1 LISSS
6 INFVTPKVKPIT
18 FSSNKYHIVELMMVY
33 IFQTILAIT
42 IAASLLLCSINA
54 QQALSVTAGKE
65 NYVYGGT
72 VSITGNVPSYVEGAK
87 GSLKILTSKN
97 NVFLETTF
105 TPKPDRTFSYAFKL
119 EGTFLEEGIW
129 TARVSYQGNNAITN
143 FTVLAQELLVV
154 DVDITIGSTNQN
166 NGKFFDP
173 KEITIKKGIEV
184 VWHNKDVTAH
194 TIIYGQK
201 GSSDAGS
208 VFDSG
213 MIRSNTVYSHSFTD
227 TGDYPYF
234 CKIHSWMT
242 GRIIVAEDVQVPIIV
257 ELSMSTEKPKYKLG
271 DTVKVTGTAH
281 PVQEEDVVMRV
292 FNPVDAQFAL
302 EELKLLDDGK
312 FSHSFPLKGDLAVAG
327 NYTIMATYLNK
338 TISSVIIVEEI
349 PIPAPQPQPDPEPP
363 KAVSKIAAERVSF
376 VDVTGS
382 EKNSL
387 GVGEQVLVKSKL
399 SNTLGIQQE
408 FAFIVQVKD
417 SDGVVVMLS
426 WFESTLNAKQ
436 TVKVAQSW
444 TPDSEGRFTVQ
455 AFVWKSALDP
465 SPLTIE
471 SLQTTIK
478 VL

>member
-1 LISSS
+1 MRVFSAVLAVTIAVSLLLSSSS
-6 INFVTPKVKPIT
+6 I
-18 FSSNKYHIVELMMVY
+18 SG
-33 IFQTILAIT
+33 
-42 IAASLLLCSINA
+42 
-54 QQALSVTAGKE
+54 QQALSVTSDKAT
-65 NYVYGGT
+65 YVYGSN
-72 VSITGNVPSYVEGAK
+72 VSITGQVPSYVEGSK
-87 GSLKILTSKN
+87 GSIKILTSKN
-97 NVFLETTF
+97 KVFLETTF
-105 TPKPDRTFSYAFKL
+105 TPKPDGTFSHTFKL
-119 EGTFLEEGIW
+119 EGSLLEEGIW
-129 TARVSYQGNNAITN
+129 TARVSYQGNNALTN
-143 FTVLAQELLVV
+143 FTILAEELLVV
-154 DVDITIGSTNQN
+154 DVGITIGSSNPN
-166 NGKFFDP
+166 NGRFFDP
-173 KEITIKKGIEV
+173 KEITIKKGVEV
-184 VWHNKDVTAH
+184 IWSNNDVTAH
-194 TIIYGQK
+194 TVIYGQK
-201 GSSDAGS
+201 DGSDAGS

-213 MIRSNTVYSHSFTD
+213 MIRSNTAYSHSFED
-227 TGDYPYF
+227 IGEYPYF

-242 GRIIVAEDVQVPIIV
+242 GRIIVAEDVQAPITV
-257 ELSMSTEKPKYKLG
+257 ELSMSTDKPKYKLG
-271 DTVKVTGTAH
+271 DTVKVTGSAQ
-281 PVQEEDVVMRV
+281 PVLKEDVLMQV
-292 FNPVDAQFAL
+292 FNPIDAQFTL
-302 EELKLLDDGK
+302 GQLKLLDDGK
-312 FSHSFPLKGDLAVAG
+312 FSHSFPLKGELAVGG

-338 TISSVIIVEEI
+338 TVSSVILVEEV
-349 PIPAPQPQPDPEPP
+349 PIPTPQPDPDPELP

-399 SNTLGIQQE
+399 SNTLSIQQE

-478 VL
+478 VV

>member
-1 LISSS
+1 MAMH
-6 INFVTPKVKPIT
+6 V
-18 FSSNKYHIVELMMVY
+18 FSTV
-33 IFQTILAIT
+33 FAAT
-42 IAASLLLCSINA
+42 IAISLLLSSSSVNG
-54 QQALSVTAGKE
+54 QQALSVTSDKAT
-65 NYVYGGT
+65 YVYGSN
-72 VSITGNVPSYVEGAK
+72 VSITGNVPSYIEGSK
-87 GSLKILTSKN
+87 GSIKILTSKN
-97 NVFLETTF
+97 KVFLETVF
-105 TPKPDRTFSYAFKL
+105 TPQQDGTFSYTFKL
-119 EGTFLEEGIW
+119 EGSLLEEGVW
-129 TARVSYQGNNAITN
+129 TARISYGGSNVLTN
-143 FTVLAQELLVV
+143 FTVLAEELLVV
-154 DVDITIGSTNQN
+154 DVGITIGSSNPN

-194 TIIYGQK
+194 TIVYGQK
-201 GSSDAGS
+201 GSPDAGS

-227 TGDYPYF
+227 TGEYPYF

-242 GRIIVAEDVQVPIIV
+242 GRIIVAEDVQAPITV
-257 ELSMSTEKPKYKLG
+257 ELSMSTDKPKYKLG
-271 DTVKVTGTAH
+271 ETVKVTGSVH
-281 PVQEEDVVMRV
+281 PVLKEDVVMQV
-292 FNPVDAQFAL
+292 FNPSDAQFTL
-302 EELKLLDDGK
+302 GQLKLLDDGK

-338 TISSVIIVEEI
+338 TVSSVILVEEL
-349 PIPAPQPQPDPEPP
+349 PIPAPQPEPKPETPP

-376 VDVTGS
+376 VDVMGS

-399 SNTLGIQQE
+399 SNTLSIQQE

-417 SDGVVVMLS
+417 SKGVVVMLS

-455 AFVWKSALDP
+455 AFVWKSTLDP

-478 VL
+478 VQ